1 MYSYLLWTE
10 DSPLQLF
17 NSTLLIFD
25 DSPFLFLNN
34 FFNILRFHLSCLSY
48 GALLAMDLFNRVF
61 NNSELK
67 GAHFRILPKKVPI
80 LTKNVRFL
88 YYRQANKKRHPPLK
102 VAPMCYKVHVIEHSG
117 SGADRQIKTNN
128 F

>member
-48 GALLAMDLFNRVF
+48 GELLLEEFVVVLSA
-61 NNSELK
+61 
-67 GAHFRILPKKVPI
+67 
-80 LTKNVRFL
+80 RFF
-88 YYRQANKKRHPPLK
+88 P
-102 VAPMCYKVHVIEHSG
+102 
-117 SGADRQIKTNN
+117 
-128 F
+128 